1 MVKKE
6 ESVTRNIELFN
17 LIYRLSIIPRW
28 GDFTPRYEDTS
39 ASHSYRVAVIAM
51 MIALEE
57 NAKYNRNLDM
67 QKIIGRAIFHDFNE
81 AITGPIKHCAKK
93 NPIVGDVIKELEEE
107 AAKEIASRFDEP
119 YHSYL
124 YDYIVNGEDDTPEG
138 RVVDIADTFD
148 ALLFS
153 SREIQSLNHFHF
165 PKVYED
171 SKRYLVKSEFQSVR
185 DMLFEFERIDSRYR
199 KFLMSVLEMSRIKRW
214 SDKLNTYPDNDA
226 THTFR
231 AAAMGMFFALYES
244 TEKGIEVD
252 IPRLLGKI
260 LLHDLPETITGD
272 MKGTVK
278 HQNEKIKKAFE
289 KYEQAAA
296 QEILEWTPSVLQEQ
310 LADYILD
317 PKDKTTEGLLVD
329 VVDKIDALVKSHI
342 ELYRNTT
349 EYQKTYDYQ
358 RSNLLKKYPEEP
370 SVQYFYEEILDHLD
384 IANQ

>member
-1 MVKKE
+1 MVEKEKK
-6 ESVTRNIELFN
+6 VTSNVELFN

-28 GDFTPRYEDTS
+28 GDFTPRYEDTT

-51 MIALEE
+51 MIGLEE

-67 QKIIGRAIFHDFNE
+67 QKIIGRALFHDFNE
-81 AITGPIKHCAKK
+81 ALTGPIKHCAKK
-93 NPIVGDVIKELEEE
+93 NPIVGGVIGELEEE
-107 AAKEIASRFDEP
+107 AAKEIADYFEEP
-119 YHSYL
+119 YHTYF
-124 YDYIVNGEDDTPEG
+124 YEYIVNGEDDTPEG
-138 RVVDIADTFD
+138 KIVDIADSFD

-171 SKRYLVKSEFQSVR
+171 SKRDLVKSEFQSVR
-185 DMLFEFERIDSRYR
+185 DMLYEFERIGSPYR

-231 AAAMGMFFALYES
+231 AATMGMFFALYEKI
-244 TEKGIEVD
+244 ERGIEVD
-252 IPRLLGKI
+252 IPRLMGKI

-289 KYEQAAA
+289 RYELAAA
-296 QEILEWTPSVLQEQ
+296 QEILEWTPKLLQEQ

-329 VVDKIDALVKSHI
+329 VVDKIDALVKSYI
-342 ELYRNTT
+342 ELFRNAT

-358 RSNLLKKYPEEP
+358 YSNLQKKYPEEP
-370 SVQYFYEEILDHLD
+370 SVQYFYKEILDHLD